1 MIGGAGR
8 SLYRIS
14 MEENGKTA
22 HAIIYNR
29 LWNIQ
34 SGEQIIYHIGF
45 LDFDRDQLPSES
57 PLNKIANFA
66 YQLMMEGRAHLTQRR
81 ITPPTAVRTG
91 VIDWHRGIGRGF
103 EYIATGAH
111 PKKEKMLVP
120 ERPLY
125 NPLSKVIR

>member
-1 MIGGAGR
+1 
-8 SLYRIS
+8 
-14 MEENGKTA
+14 MEENAKTA
-22 HAIIYNR
+22 HAVTFNR

-34 SGEQIIYHIGF
+34 PSEQIIYYVGF
-45 LDFDRDQLPSES
+45 LDSDRDLLPLES
-57 PLNKIANFA
+57 ALHKIANLA
-66 YQLMMEGRAHLTQRR
+66 YQLMKEGRLHLTQRR
-81 ITPPTAVRTG
+81 ITPPALHTG
-91 VIDWHRGIGRGF
+91 VIDWHRGVGQGF